1 MQTPN
6 VLDKLVGGGMFKIR
20 RDSLKEIAQRR
31 QSPDLASASVN
42 AKLPERP
49 SLDGYKVEVLP
60 LEIGRASCRER
71 V

>member
-1 MQTPN
+1 
-6 VLDKLVGGGMFKIR
+6 MFKIR

-31 QSPDLASASVN
+31 QSPDLASVSVN

-60 LEIGRASCRER
+60 LDHVVRFFKNLSKDPA
-71 V
+71 